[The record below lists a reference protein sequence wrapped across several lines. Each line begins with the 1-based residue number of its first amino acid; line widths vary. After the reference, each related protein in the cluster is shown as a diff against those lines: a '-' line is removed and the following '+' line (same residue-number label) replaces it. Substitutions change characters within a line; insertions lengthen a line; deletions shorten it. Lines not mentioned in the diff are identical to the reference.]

1 MPRISPDHRIT
12 VPADVL
18 RAAGMSAGDRVH
30 VTSLGPGRVEV
41 TSTDALIAEYAG
53 CFDET
58 VYPPG
63 YLDEIR
69 G

>member
-12 VPADVL
+12 VPVDVL
-18 RAAGMSAGDRVH
+18 RCAGMSAGDRVE
-30 VTSLGPGRVEV
+30 VTSPAPGRVEV
-41 TSTDALIAEYAG
+41 TSTEALIAKYAG